1 MFRTMSTRFFTP
13 TAQKIS
19 LMGSALKKGLIKQFN
34 TLDRFTRLPI
44 EKQFTKLLRYV
55 KGSPCILLDSDGT
68 ILSWNK
74 TFEKLKGYC
83 EKEILG
89 QNFSIFYMPHERQEH
104 LPEELLHIATTKG
117 RATHL
122 SKRVRK
128 DGTTFWGN
136 IIVSTIKNS
145 AGEVIGYT
153 ETTQIL
159 PEQEYE

>member
-1 MFRTMSTRFFTP
+1 MSTRFFTP
-13 TAQKIS
+13 TTSKIFS
-19 LMGSALKKGLIKQFN
+19 MGNLLKKGLLKQIN
-34 TLDRFTRLPI
+34 IIDRYTRLPI
-44 EKQFTKLLRYV
+44 EKQFEKLLRVV

-83 EKEILG
+83 ESEILG
-89 QNFSIFYMPHERQEH
+89 QNFSIFYMPQERQQH
-104 LPEELLHIATTKG
+104 LPEQLLDQATLRGK
-117 RATHL
+117 AIHF

-128 DGTTFWGN
+128 DGTTFYGN
-136 IIVSTIKNS
+136 IILSSIRNS

-153 ETTQIL
+153 ETTQTI